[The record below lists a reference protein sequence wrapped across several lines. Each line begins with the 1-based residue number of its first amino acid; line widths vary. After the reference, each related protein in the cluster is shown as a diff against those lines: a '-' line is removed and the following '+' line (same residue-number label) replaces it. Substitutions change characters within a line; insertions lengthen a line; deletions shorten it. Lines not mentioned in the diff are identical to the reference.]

1 MKMKAAL
8 FVTAIAIAGALGWM
22 TNDKTETTATVAT
35 ETSAD
40 APDQMAT
47 LNVGDKAPELA
58 FKDPDGKVRKLSDLK
73 GKLVLIDFWAS
84 WCRPCRAENPNV
96 VRTYNMYKDKQYK
109 NGKGFE
115 IFSVSLDQNKN
126 SWVQA
131 IQQDGLVWENHVSD
145 LQFWN
150 SKGAR
155 IYNVNSIPATFLI
168 DGDGVI
174 IAKNL
179 RGKALENTL
188 KSLQVK

>member
-22 TNDKTETTATVAT
+22 TNDKEEVKTANTEATAN
-35 ETSAD
+35 
-40 APDQMAT
+40 APEQMAT

-58 FKDPDGKVRKLSDLK
+58 FKDPDGNIRKLSSLK

-96 VRTYNMYKDKQYK
+96 VRTYNAFKDKQFK
-109 NGKGFE
+109 NGKGFD

-145 LQFWN
+145 LQFWR
-150 SKGAR
+150 SEGAR
-155 IYNVNSIPATFLI
+155 IYNVNSIPATFLV

>member
-1 MKMKAAL
+1 MKAAL

-22 TNDKTETTATVAT
+22 TNGNDEATTTELT
-35 ETSAD
+35 ESAAN
-40 APDQMAT
+40 APEQMAS

-58 FKDPDGKVRKLSDLK
+58 FKDPDGNIRKLSELK

-96 VRTYNMYKDKQYK
+96 VRTYKTFKDKQFK

-131 IQQDGLVWENHVSD
+131 IQADGLVWENHVSD
-145 LQFWN
+145 LQFWR
-150 SKGAR
+150 SAGAR
-155 IYNVNSIPATFLI
+155 IYNVNSIPATFLV